1 MSWSA
6 LMPNWMRNEVTGMAK
21 LLNVD
26 WAPVHVQMS
35 IHVYLTT
42 ALGRLAPLNG
52 SVAFSPY
59 SALDGVRVWLGF
71 KRISSDQAGVMQG

>member
-6 LMPNWMRNEVTGMAK
+6 LMLNWMQSEDSGMAK
-21 LLNVD
+21 SLSVD

-42 ALGRLAPLNG
+42 ALGRLAPING

-59 SALDGVRVWLGF
+59 SALDGDRVWLGF
-71 KRISSDQAGVMQG
+71 KRISSDQTGVLQG